1 MISGKRIAQ
10 HNHVRDALFQAALQA
25 GLGPSMES
33 DGLLPGSDDRP
44 ADLLIPHWCS
54 GKDAALDF
62 TTVNPLQAALV
73 RGASHEVESA
83 VDHAHRVKC
92 RKYGERC
99 AREGITFLPLAVE
112 TLGGWHT
119 AALDFISRLGRQ
131 VARNVGKED
140 QEVVRPQVETGHP
153 PGGG

>member
-1 MISGKRIAQ
+1 
-10 HNHVRDALFQAALQA
+10 
-25 GLGPSMES
+25 MES
-33 DGLLPGSDDRP
+33 YGLLPGSNNRP

-54 GKDAALDF
+54 GKDAALEF

-73 RGASHEVESA
+73 RGASQKVESA
-83 VDHAHRVKC
+83 VDQAHRVKC

-119 AALDFISRLGRQ
+119 SALDSIRRLGRK

-140 QEVVRPQVETGHP
+140 QKVKRHFR
-153 PGGG
+153 